1 MNLIEKSQKLKEVYY
16 EIRGPILDEANRMAD
31 KGIDVI
37 KLNIGNPYPFGF
49 QAPRQLLDDL
59 INNIEKAQ
67 GYSDSK
73 GIFAARE
80 AILEY
85 YKGKNFSNLEI
96 EHIFL
101 GNGASEM
108 IIFSMQALLNSGDE
122 VLVPAPDYPLWTASV
137 NLSGGKAVHY
147 ICDESAGWLPDLKD
161 IRSKINLNTKAI
173 VIINP
178 NNPTGALYPKEILEG
193 IIEIAREHNLIVFS
207 DEIYENLAMDGLEY
221 TSTASLA
228 SDIFVIT
235 MGGLSKSHCI
245 AGFRSGWMVLSGK
258 KNHAR
263 SYIEGLNTLASMR
276 LCSNV
281 PVQMVIPN
289 ALKGYQF
296 SHDLVSPGGRLY
308 TQRECI
314 CNELDKI
321 PGISYVKPQAAF
333 YIFPKLDKK
342 LFNIHS
348 DEKFALDFLKS
359 KNVLVVQGS
368 GFNWKDND
376 HFRIVF
382 LADNPQ
388 LKEAMARLRD
398 FLAGYKQA

>member
-1 MNLIEKSQKLKEVYY
+1 
-16 EIRGPILDEANRMAD
+16 
-31 KGIDVI
+31 
-37 KLNIGNPYPFGF
+37 
-49 QAPRQLLDDL
+49 
-59 INNIEKAQ
+59 
-67 GYSDSK
+67 
-73 GIFAARE
+73 
-80 AILEY
+80 
-85 YKGKNFSNLEI
+85 
-96 EHIFL
+96 
-101 GNGASEM
+101 
-108 IIFSMQALLNSGDE
+108 
-122 VLVPAPDYPLWTASV
+122 
-137 NLSGGKAVHY
+137 
-147 ICDESAGWLPDLKD
+147 
-161 IRSKINLNTKAI
+161 
-173 VIINP
+173 
-178 NNPTGALYPKEILEG
+178 
-193 IIEIAREHNLIVFS
+193 
-207 DEIYENLAMDGLEY
+207 MDGLEY